1 MRSGVGQN
9 TRSLE
14 AETSYLQIY
23 VNKKPIAVF
32 LPCSVPD
39 WLCLPACSGVS
50 ANAPLLEFGFAVG
63 ISLTELHSLEIPTVT
78 AGHAGAGNSIRRTC

>member
-1 MRSGVGQN
+1 MQSGVGQN

-14 AETSYLQIY
+14 AETSCLQIY
-23 VNKKPIAVF
+23 INKKPIAVF

-39 WLCLPACSGVS
+39 WLCFPACSGVS

-63 ISLTELHSLEIPTVT
+63 ISLTELTLVTPTVS
-78 AGHAGAGNSIRRTC
+78 AGRAGAGNPVGRTC